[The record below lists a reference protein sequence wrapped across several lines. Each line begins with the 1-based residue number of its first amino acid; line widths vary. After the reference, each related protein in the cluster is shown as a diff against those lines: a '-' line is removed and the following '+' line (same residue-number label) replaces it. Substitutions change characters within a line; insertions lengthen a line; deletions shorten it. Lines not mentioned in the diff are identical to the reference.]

1 MLSELF
7 LYLYTQF
14 ENEFLFVTAYVLI
27 VFISFYYIN
36 KNEKLK
42 EKISKLF

>member
-1 MLSELF
+1 MLNELF

-14 ENEFLFVTAYVLI
+14 ENEFLFVIAYVLI
-27 VFISFYYIN
+27 VFISFYFIN

-42 EKISKLF
+42 EKISKFF

>member
-7 LYLYTQF
+7 LYLYIQF
-14 ENEFLFVTAYVLI
+14 ENEFLFVITYVLI
-27 VFISFYYIN
+27 VFISLYFIN

-42 EKISKLF
+42 EKINKFF

>member
-14 ENEFLFVTAYVLI
+14 ENEFLFVIAYVLI
-27 VFISFYYIN
+27 VLISFYYIN